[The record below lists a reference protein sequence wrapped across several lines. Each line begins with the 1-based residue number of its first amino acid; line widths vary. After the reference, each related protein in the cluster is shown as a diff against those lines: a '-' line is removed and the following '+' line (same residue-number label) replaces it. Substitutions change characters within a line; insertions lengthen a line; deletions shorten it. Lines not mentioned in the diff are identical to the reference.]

1 MYSFRSDMIQ
11 AMKRISLS
19 QLSEIKTCLKPVQQI
34 MQQHDFTSSS
44 QQIFY
49 LEKKGQNNNDNPPH
63 KMALTCKVFLPHSYI
78 ISDILSSHLVC
89 CSDVFLVCTLTTLAP
104 PSSISETSFVVD
116 ST

>member
-34 MQQHDFTSSS
+34 MQQHDFTTS
-44 QQIFY
+44 QQTFY

-63 KMALTCKVFLPHSYI
+63 KMALTCKVFSPPFVHYFRYLI
-78 ISDILSSHLVC
+78 ILDRLL
-89 CSDVFLVCTLTTLAP
+89 L
-104 PSSISETSFVVD
+104 
-116 ST
+116 

>member
-1 MYSFRSDMIQ
+1 MYSFRSDMIR

-44 QQIFY
+44 QQTFY

-63 KMALTCKVFLPHSYI
+63 KMALNCKFFFSPILTLFQISYHL
-78 ISDILSSHLVC
+78 ISSAAL
-89 CSDVFLVCTLTTLAP
+89 
-104 PSSISETSFVVD
+104 
-116 ST
+116 